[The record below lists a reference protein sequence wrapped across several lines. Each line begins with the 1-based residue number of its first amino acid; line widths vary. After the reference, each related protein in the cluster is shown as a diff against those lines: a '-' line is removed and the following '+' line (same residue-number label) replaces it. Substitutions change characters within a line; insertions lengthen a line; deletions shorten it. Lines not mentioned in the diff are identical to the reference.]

1 MTDNITKR
9 KISTDG
15 QEKIRLSGYKQWLS
29 RAKEIHQSKFDYDYV
44 YKDFKT
50 QKDQNKKI
58 IKMYF
63 KKKVDP
69 VDKNDE

>member
-1 MTDNITKR
+1 LN
-9 KISTDG
+9 
-15 QEKIRLSGYKQWLS
+15 
-29 RAKEIHQSKFDYDYV
+29 
-44 YKDFKT
+44 KDFKT